1 MASRKEEIITF
12 KVDHALAEE
21 LRHMPNRS
29 DFIRQA
35 VLRAME
41 NVCPL
46 CGGTGVL
53 TASQMDHWHEFERHH
68 HLEECETCHEA
79 HLVCDV
85 GEEGVANH
93 V

>member
-29 DFIRQA
+29 DFIRHA
-35 VLRAME
+35 VLRAMQ
-41 NVCPL
+41 NACPL

-53 TASQMDHWHEFERHH
+53 TASQMEHWREFEEHH
-68 HLEECETCHEA
+68 HMEECDTCHEA

-85 GEEGVANH
+85 SHEAEYGNE
-93 V
+93 